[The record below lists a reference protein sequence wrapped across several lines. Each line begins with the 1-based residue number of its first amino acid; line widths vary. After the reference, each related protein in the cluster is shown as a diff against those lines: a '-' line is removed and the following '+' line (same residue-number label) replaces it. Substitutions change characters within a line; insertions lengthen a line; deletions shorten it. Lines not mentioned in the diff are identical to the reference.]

1 MLGFGTLTKKIFGS
15 ANDRKVKAARPLVEK
30 INALEPE
37 FEVLSDEELIAKT
50 REFAE
55 RANNGE
61 SLMICCQRHLP
72 TVVKPLSAHWAFAP
86 LMCSCWVGY
95 SYTKA
100 TSQK

>member
-15 ANDRKVKAARPLVEK
+15 ANDRKVKAVRPLVEK

-50 REFAE
+50 RGFAE

-61 SLMICCQRHLP
+61 SLDDLLP
-72 TVVKPLSAHWAFAP
+72 EAF
-86 LMCSCWVGY
+86 
-95 SYTKA
+95 
-100 TSQK
+100 